1 MTVKEYMSTGKR
13 ASSKWILKPEKDYYT
28 HDEIIDAYLKG
39 KEAQKNENKKILS
52 EKLEANLKQAQGI
65 VESLVEEIRSKGF
78 KIYKSYLRINNIVKF
93 DAIFDVSPEDYT
105 SDAFNEIYKEGHE
118 IKKTFNSDTFHL
130 NLIYMPHTEDF
141 NEESVVCDGFIFS
154 YEKH

>member
-1 MTVKEYMSTGKR
+1 MTVKEYTSTGEK
-13 ASSKWILKPEKDYYT
+13 ASSNWILKPEKDYYT
-28 HDEIIDAYLKG
+28 HDELIDAYLKG
-39 KEAQKNENKKILS
+39 KEAQKNENKKILI

-65 VESLVEEIRSKGF
+65 VENLVEEIRSKGF

-93 DAIFDVSPEDYT
+93 DAIFDVSLEDYT

-118 IKKTFNSDTFHL
+118 IKKTVNSDTFHL
-130 NLIYMPHTEDF
+130 NLIYMPHTENL